1 LKSQFRFAQR
11 TEHAVGLSS
20 HTNRRATAS
29 FPASV
34 QLEHVWRK
42 FGDLVAVRDVSL
54 DIAPGEIVCLL
65 GPSGCGKT
73 TLLRLVCGLE
83 TPDEGRILI
92 DGREMSG
99 PSAAVPPE
107 ARGVGLMFQDF
118 ALFPHMT
125 ILDNVAFGLQAMERS
140 TARAEAR
147 RALERMGLASYAEAY
162 PHVLSGGQ
170 QQRVALARAIVPRPR
185 VMMMDEPFSGL
196 DPRLR
201 ASMREETL
209 AVLRETRT
217 TCIIVT
223 HEAEEAM
230 LLGDRIAIMRGGE
243 IVQVGATQDIFDNPS
258 ELFVAEMMSEI
269 NVVPCK
275 VAGGAARGPL
285 GTYPTV
291 SDVAGDALMCFRP
304 RVVEFTDDPEA
315 IPAQVS
321 GIRSLGDETLIELA
335 VEGIDTPLLARACG
349 ACVAE
354 QGTWTGIRVPSDKVH
369 VFAAGHQVRA
379 SVDR

>member
-1 LKSQFRFAQR
+1 M
-11 TEHAVGLSS
+11 SS
-20 HTNRRATAS
+20 HSSRRAAAT

-34 QLEHVWRK
+34 QIEHVWRQ

-54 DIAPGEIVCLL
+54 DISPGEIVCLL

-73 TLLRLVCGLE
+73 TLLRLVAGLE
-83 TPDEGRILI
+83 TPDSGRILI
-92 DGREMSG
+92 DGREMSS

-125 ILDNVAFGLQAMERS
+125 IQENVAFGLQAMERR
-140 TARAEAR
+140 TALAEAR
-147 RALERMGLASYAEAY
+147 VALERMGLSDYANTY

-209 AVLRETRT
+209 SILRETQT

-230 LLGDRIAIMRGGE
+230 LLGDRIAIMREGS
-243 IVQVGATQDIFDNPS
+243 IVQAGTTREIFDAPS
-258 ELFVAEMMSEI
+258 ELFVAEMLSEI
-269 NVVPCK
+269 NVVPCR

-285 GTYPTV
+285 GTFPCGL
-291 SDVAGDALMCFRP
+291 DIAGQALMCFRP
-304 RVVEFTDDPEA
+304 RVVSLSDHPAAT
-315 IPAQVS
+315 PAQVL
-321 GIRSLGDETLIELA
+321 GVRSLGDETVLELA
-335 VEGIDTPLLARACG
+335 VDGVDQPLIMRTCGTCDVAQGDWVGLA
-349 ACVAE
+349 
-354 QGTWTGIRVPSDKVH
+354 VPENKVH
-369 VFAAGHQVRA
+369 IFSARNQVRA
-379 SVDR
+379 SIER

>member
-1 LKSQFRFAQR
+1 MFAQR
-11 TEHAVGLSS
+11 AEHGVGLSA
-20 HTNRRATAS
+20 HTDRRATAS

-34 QLEHVWRK
+34 KLEHVWRR

-54 DIAPGEIVCLL
+54 EVAPGEILCLL

-83 TPDEGRILI
+83 TPDDGRILI
-92 DGREMSG
+92 DESEMSG
-99 PSAAVPPE
+99 PRANVPPE

-125 ILDNVAFGLQAMERS
+125 ILENVAFGLQAMERN
-140 TARAEAR
+140 TALAEGR
-147 RALERMGLASYAEAY
+147 RALERMGLAAYAEAY

-209 AVLRETRT
+209 AILRETRT

-230 LLGDRIAIMRGGE
+230 LLGDRIAVMRGGE
-243 IVQVGATQDIFDNPS
+243 IVQAGTTREIFDHPS
-258 ELFVAEMMSEI
+258 DLFVAEMMSEI

-275 VAGGAARGPL
+275 VSGGVARGPL
-285 GTYPTV
+285 GSYPTAA
-291 SDVAGDALMCFRP
+291 DVTGDALMCFRP
-304 RVVEFTDDPEA
+304 RVVRFTDAEDA
-315 IPAQVS
+315 IPAQVC
-321 GIRSLGDETLIELA
+321 GTRSLGDETVVELA
-335 VEGIDTPLLARACG
+335 VEAVDTPLLARTSAHFE
-349 ACVAE
+349 AE
-354 QGTWTGIRVPSDKVH
+354 RGDWVGIKIPAEKVH
-369 VFAAGHQVRA
+369 VFSANHQVRA
-379 SVDR
+379 ILDG

>member
-1 LKSQFRFAQR
+1 MFAR
-11 TEHAVGLSS
+11 RAEPAIGLSA
-20 HTNRRATAS
+20 HTNRRAAAS

-34 QLEHVWRK
+34 GVEHVWRR

-83 TPDEGRILI
+83 TPDAGRVLI

-125 ILDNVAFGLQAMERS
+125 ILENVAFGLQAMERNM
-140 TARAEAR
+140 ALAEAR
-147 RALERMGLASYAEAY
+147 RALERMGLGAYAEAY

-209 AVLRETRT
+209 SILRETRT

-230 LLGDRIAIMRGGE
+230 LLGDRIVVMRAGE
-243 IVQVGATQDIFDNPS
+243 IIQAGTTQEIFDHPA

-275 VAGGAARGPL
+275 VSGGAARGPL
-285 GTYPTV
+285 GTFPARTGII
-291 SDVAGDALMCFRP
+291 GDALMCFRP
-304 RVVEFTDDPEA
+304 RVVRFSEDPA
-315 IPAQVS
+315 ATPAQVC
-321 GIRSLGDETLIELA
+321 GARSLGDETVVELA
-335 VEGIDTPLLARACG
+335 IEGLDTPLLARTCG
-349 ACVAE
+349 PCPVE
-354 QGTWTGIRVPSDKVH
+354 QGNWVGIRVPGEKVH
-369 VFAAGHQVRA
+369 IFPAGNQVRA
-379 SVDR
+379 SLDQ

>member
-1 LKSQFRFAQR
+1 MLQNR
-11 TEHAVGLSS
+11 TEQGVRLSS
-20 HTNRRATAS
+20 HTNRRAAAS

-34 QLEHVWRK
+34 KIENAWRK
-42 FGDLVAVRDVSL
+42 FGDLVAVRDVTL
-54 DIAPGEIVCLL
+54 EIAPGEILCLL

-73 TLLRLVCGLE
+73 TLLRLVSGLE
-83 TPDEGRILI
+83 MPDQGRILI

-99 PSAAVPPE
+99 PSANVPPE

-125 ILDNVAFGLQAMERS
+125 ILENVAFGLRAMERR
-140 TARAEAR
+140 T
-147 RALERMGLASYAEAY
+147 ALEEGRLALKRMGLAAYAEAY

-185 VMMMDEPFSGL
+185 VMLMDEPFSGL

-201 ASMREETL
+201 ASMREDTL
-209 AVLRETRT
+209 AILRETRT

-243 IVQVGATQDIFDNPS
+243 LIQAGATQEIFDHPAD
-258 ELFVAEMMSEI
+258 LFVAEMMSEI

-275 VAGGAARGPL
+275 VTGGVARGPL
-285 GTYPTV
+285 GVYPTGT
-291 SDVAGDALMCFRP
+291 DVTGDALMCFRP
-304 RVVEFTDDPEA
+304 RVVRFSHDAAA
-315 IPAQVS
+315 IPAQVC
-321 GIRSLGDETLIELA
+321 GKRSLGDETVVELG
-335 VEGIDTPLLARACG
+335 VEGVETTLLARTCG
-349 ACVAE
+349 PFQAE
-354 QGTWTGIRVPSDKVH
+354 PGGWVGIKVPSEKVH
-369 VFAAGHQVRA
+369 IFPGNGRLPA
-379 SVDR
+379 SLDQ

>member
-1 LKSQFRFAQR
+1 MFAQR
-11 TEHAVGLSS
+11 AEHGIGLSS
-20 HTNRRATAS
+20 HTSRRATAS

-34 QLEHVWRK
+34 KLENVWRK

-54 DIAPGEIVCLL
+54 EIAPGEILCLL

-83 TPDEGRILI
+83 TPDDGRILI
-92 DGREMSG
+92 DEREMSG
-99 PSAAVPPE
+99 PAANVPPE

-125 ILDNVAFGLQAMERS
+125 ILENVAFGLQAMERNM
-140 TARAEAR
+140 ALAEGR
-147 RALERMGLASYAEAY
+147 RALERMGLGAYADAY

-201 ASMREETL
+201 VSMREETL
-209 AVLRETRT
+209 SILRETHT

-230 LLGDRIAIMRGGE
+230 LLGDRIAVMRGGE
-243 IVQVGATQDIFDNPS
+243 IVQAGTTQEIFDQPAD
-258 ELFVAEMMSEI
+258 LFVAEMMSEI
-269 NVVPCK
+269 NIVPCK
-275 VAGGAARGPL
+275 VAGGVARGPL
-285 GTYPTV
+285 GAYPAKTAA
-291 SDVAGDALMCFRP
+291 AGDALMCFRP
-304 RVVEFTDDPEA
+304 RVVRFSHEATA
-315 IPAQVS
+315 IPAQVC
-321 GIRSLGDETLIELA
+321 GTRSLGDETVVELGIEG
-335 VEGIDTPLLARACG
+335 VDTPLLARTTSPFQ
-349 ACVAE
+349 AE
-354 QGTWTGIRVPSDKVH
+354 PDGWVGIEVPSEKVH
-369 VFAAGHQVRA
+369 IFPANHQVPA
-379 SVDR
+379 SLDH

>member
-1 LKSQFRFAQR
+1 MSTRLAERGR
-11 TEHAVGLSS
+11 RLTS
-20 HTNRRATAS
+20 HTHRRATAS

-34 QLEHVWRK
+34 QIEHVWRQ

-54 DIAPGEIVCLL
+54 DITPGEILCLL

-73 TLLRLVCGLE
+73 TLLRLVSGLE
-83 TPDEGRILI
+83 TPNSGRILI

-99 PSAAVPPE
+99 PGTNVPPE

-125 ILDNVAFGLQAMERS
+125 ILENVAFGLQAMERG
-140 TARAEAR
+140 TALAEAR
-147 RALERMGLASYAEAY
+147 RALERMGLASYADAY

-201 ASMREETL
+201 VSMREETL
-209 AVLRETRT
+209 AILRETRT

-230 LLGDRIAIMRGGE
+230 LLGDRIAVMRDGE
-243 IVQVGATQDIFDNPS
+243 IIQSGTTREIFDHPAD
-258 ELFVAEMMSEI
+258 LFVAEMMSEI

-275 VAGGAARGPL
+275 VAGGMARGPL
-285 GTYPTV
+285 GTYPAAKAE
-291 SDVAGDALMCFRP
+291 DGDAIMCFRP
-304 RVVEFTDDPEA
+304 RVVRFTDDSDA
-315 IPAQVS
+315 VPAQVC
-321 GIRSLGDETLIELA
+321 GTRSLGDETVVELA
-335 VEGIDTPLLARACG
+335 VDSVESLLLARTCAPCD
-349 ACVAE
+349 AE
-354 QGTWTGIRVPSDKVH
+354 RGSWVNIEVPSEKVH
-369 VFAAGHQVRA
+369 IFPVGNQREA
-379 SVDR
+379 SLDQ

>member
-1 LKSQFRFAQR
+1 LTSHFTFARQND
-11 TEHAVGLSS
+11 TGIGLSAHS
-20 HTNRRATAS
+20 GRRAAAS

-34 QLEHVWRK
+34 QLEHIWRR
-42 FGDLVAVRDVSL
+42 FDDLVAVRDVSL

-83 TPDEGRILI
+83 TPDSGRILI
-92 DGREMSG
+92 DGRAMSG
-99 PSAAVPPE
+99 PGTFVPPE

-118 ALFPHMT
+118 ALFPHMS
-125 ILDNVAFGLQAMERS
+125 ILENVAFGLQAMERG
-140 TARAEAR
+140 TALKEAR
-147 RALERMGLASYAEAY
+147 VALERMGLSGYANAY
-162 PHVLSGGQ
+162 PHMLSGGQ

-209 AVLRETRT
+209 AILRETRT

-243 IVQVGATQDIFDNPS
+243 IVQAGTTKEIFDRPS

-275 VAGGAARGPL
+275 VTGGAARGAL
-285 GTYPTV
+285 GAFPTAA
-291 SDVAGDALMCFRP
+291 DVAGDALMCFRP
-304 RVVEFTDDPEA
+304 RVIQFSDAEDAT
-315 IPAQVS
+315 PAQVL
-321 GIRSLGDETLIELA
+321 GTRSLGDETIVELA
-335 VEGIDTPLLARACG
+335 VEGIDTPLLMRLTG
-349 ACVAE
+349 ACDA
-354 QGTWTGIRVPSDKVH
+354 QAGTWVGIVVPPDKVH
-369 VFAAGHQVRA
+369 VWPAANQVRA
-379 SVDR
+379 CLDR

>member
-1 LKSQFRFAQR
+1 LRSQFLFSQGTKPR
-11 TEHAVGLSS
+11 VGLSA
-20 HTNRRATAS
+20 HTSRRATAT

-34 QLEHVWRK
+34 QLENVWRQ
-42 FGDLVAVRDVSL
+42 FGDLIAVRDVSL
-54 DIAPGEIVCLL
+54 DIAPGEILCLL

-73 TLLRLVCGLE
+73 TLLRLVSGLE
-83 TPDEGRILI
+83 RPDDGRILI

-99 PSAAVPPE
+99 PSANVPPE

-125 ILDNVAFGLQAMERS
+125 ILENVAFGLQAMERK
-140 TARAEAR
+140 TALAEAR
-147 RALERMGLASYAEAY
+147 LALQRMGLADYANAY

-170 QQRVALARAIVPRPR
+170 QQRIALARATVPRPR

-209 AVLRETRT
+209 TILRETRT

-230 LLGDRIAIMRGGE
+230 LLGDRIAVMRAGE
-243 IVQVGATQDIFDNPS
+243 IIQAGTTQEIFDHPTD
-258 ELFVAEMMSEI
+258 LFVAEMMSEI

-275 VAGGAARGPL
+275 VSGGAARGPL
-285 GTYPTV
+285 GTYPT
-291 SDVAGDALMCFRP
+291 SADVTGDALMCFRP
-304 RVVEFTDDPEA
+304 RVVKLSDTPRST
-315 IPAQVS
+315 PAQVC
-321 GIRSLGDETLIELA
+321 GIRSLGDETVVELGVEA
-335 VEGIDTPLLARACG
+335 VETPLLARVCG
-349 ACVAE
+349 AVHAE
-354 QGTWTGIRVPSDKVH
+354 TGTWVGIEVPNDKVH
-369 VFAAGHQVRA
+369 IFPADNQIRA
-379 SVDR
+379 SIER

>member
-1 LKSQFRFAQR
+1 MFAKR
-11 TEHAVGLSS
+11 TGDGVRAST
-20 HTNRRATAS
+20 HTSRRATAS

-34 QLEHVWRK
+34 NLENVWRW

-54 DIAPGEIVCLL
+54 DVAPGEIVCLL

-73 TLLRLVCGLE
+73 TLLRLIAGLE
-83 TPDEGRILI
+83 LPNEGRVLI

-99 PSAAVPPE
+99 PGATVPPE
-107 ARGVGLMFQDF
+107 TRGVGLMFQDF

-125 ILDNVAFGLQAMERS
+125 ILENVAFGLQAMERS
-140 TARAEAR
+140 TALAEGR
-147 RALERMGLASYAEAY
+147 QALERMGLGKYAEAY

-185 VMMMDEPFSGL
+185 VMLMDEPFSGL

-209 AVLRETRT
+209 AILRETRT

-230 LLGDRIAIMRGGE
+230 LLGDRIAVMRGGE
-243 IVQVGATQDIFDNPS
+243 IVQASTTQDIFDHPS
-258 ELFVAEMMSEI
+258 DLFVAEMMSEI

-275 VAGGAARGPL
+275 VAGGVARGPL
-285 GTYPTV
+285 GAYPTAT
-291 SDVAGDALMCFRP
+291 DVDGDALMCFRP
-304 RVVEFTDDPEA
+304 RVVRFSHDATA
-315 IPAQVS
+315 IPAQVC
-321 GIRSLGDETLIELA
+321 GKRSLGDETVLELGIEG
-335 VEGIDTPLLARACG
+335 VETPLLARTCAPLD
-349 ACVAE
+349 AE
-354 QGTWTGIRVPSDKVH
+354 PGSWVGVRVPSEKVH
-369 VFAAGHQVRA
+369 IFPADHQLPA
-379 SVDR
+379 SLDQ

>member
-1 LKSQFRFAQR
+1 MSTRLAERGR
-11 TEHAVGLSS
+11 RLTS

-34 QLEHVWRK
+34 QIEHVWRQ

-54 DIAPGEIVCLL
+54 DITPGEILCLL

-73 TLLRLVCGLE
+73 TLLRLVSGLE
-83 TPDEGRILI
+83 IPNSGRILI

-99 PSAAVPPE
+99 PKANIPPE

-125 ILDNVAFGLQAMERS
+125 ILENVAFGLQAMERN
-140 TARAEAR
+140 TALAEAQ
-147 RALERMGLASYAEAY
+147 RALERMGLASYADAY

-230 LLGDRIAIMRGGE
+230 LLGDRIAVMRSGE
-243 IVQVGATQDIFDNPS
+243 IVQSGTTKEIFDHPAD
-258 ELFVAEMMSEI
+258 LFVAEMMSEI

-285 GTYPTV
+285 GTYPAAKAE
-291 SDVAGDALMCFRP
+291 DGDAIMCFRP
-304 RVVEFTDDPEA
+304 RVVRFTEDSDA
-315 IPAQVS
+315 VPAQVC
-321 GIRSLGDETLIELA
+321 GTRSLGDETVIELA
-335 VEGIDTPLLARACG
+335 VDTVDAPVLARTCAPF
-349 ACVAE
+349 ASE
-354 QGTWTGIRVPSDKVH
+354 QGSWVNIEVPSEKVH
-369 VFAAGHQVRA
+369 IFPLG
-379 SVDR
+379 DRLEANLDQ

>member
-1 LKSQFRFAQR
+1 MFAHR
-11 TEHAVGLSS
+11 MEAGLGLST
-20 HTNRRATAS
+20 HTGRRATAS

-34 QLEHVWRK
+34 KLEHVWRR

-54 DIAPGEIVCLL
+54 EIAPGEILCLL

-73 TLLRLVCGLE
+73 TLLRLVSGLE
-83 TPDEGRILI
+83 MPDEGRILI
-92 DGREMSG
+92 DEREMSG
-99 PSAAVPPE
+99 PAANVPPE

-125 ILDNVAFGLQAMERS
+125 ILENVAFGLQAMERN
-140 TARAEAR
+140 TALAEGL
-147 RALERMGLASYAEAY
+147 RALERMGLGAYADAY

-209 AVLRETRT
+209 AILRETRT

-223 HEAEEAM
+223 HESEEAM
-230 LLGDRIAIMRGGE
+230 LLGDRIAVMRGGE
-243 IVQVGATQDIFDNPS
+243 IMQAGTTREIFDHPA
-258 ELFVAEMMSEI
+258 ELFVAEMMSEV

-275 VAGGAARGPL
+275 VAGGVARGPL
-285 GTYPTV
+285 GSYPTT
-291 SDVAGDALMCFRP
+291 AALTGDALMCFRP
-304 RVVEFTDDPEA
+304 RVVRLTDASDA
-315 IPAQVS
+315 SPAQIC
-321 GIRSLGDETLIELA
+321 GTRSLGDEIVVELA
-335 VEGIDTPLLARACG
+335 VEGIDRLLLARTSAPFHAQRG
-349 ACVAE
+349 DWVGMCVPNE
-354 QGTWTGIRVPSDKVH
+354 KVH
-369 VFAAGHQVRA
+369 IFPANRQMPAGLGG
-379 SVDR
+379 

>member
-1 LKSQFRFAQR
+1 LRSHFLSAQR
-11 TEHAVGLSS
+11 SEKGVVAPHRSAP
-20 HTNRRATAS
+20 RATAS
-29 FPASV
+29 FAASV
-34 QLEHVWRK
+34 QLQHIWRQ

-54 DIAPGEIVCLL
+54 DISPGEIVCLL

-83 TPDEGRILI
+83 TPDDGRILI

-99 PSAAVPPE
+99 PSTFVPPE

-118 ALFPHMT
+118 ALFPHIT
-125 ILDNVAFGLQAMERS
+125 ILENVAFGLQALEHKA
-140 TARAEAR
+140 ARDEAR
-147 RALERMGLASYAEAY
+147 RALERMGLLGYADAY

-170 QQRVALARAIVPRPR
+170 QQRVALARAMVPRPR

-209 AVLRETRT
+209 AILRETRT

-230 LLGDRIAIMRGGE
+230 LLGDRIAVMREGA
-243 IVQVGATQDIFDNPS
+243 IVQCGTTQEIFDQPA

-269 NVVPCK
+269 NIVRCTVSNG
-275 VAGGAARGPL
+275 VARGPL
-285 GTYPTV
+285 GTYPAPE
-291 SDVAGDALMCFRP
+291 DVTGEALMCFRP
-304 RVVEFTDDPEA
+304 RAVRLSESADA
-315 IPAQVS
+315 IPAFVR
-321 GIRSLGDETLIELA
+321 GTRSLGDEMVVELG
-335 VEGIDTPLLARACG
+335 VESIDTLLLARTNNHFEAPSG
-349 ACVAE
+349 AQVGIHVPAQSVHIFTAE
-354 QGTWTGIRVPSDKVH
+354 NQR
-369 VFAAGHQVRA
+369 RA
-379 SVDR
+379 VTE